1 MAFKPQSNITD
12 FLTNLISRQSEA
24 RETIK
29 TFLMFQ
35 NNQPQCWRGVLAVP
49 PGSPIDT
56 VLTAFHDHTD
66 IPLELPFF
74 TLMHFVSGWLLS
86 NKVKIK
92 GSIGELYP
100 ELWTIVLAESG
111 AGKSL
116 AHDVIAKVAPVK
128 SSFPEP
134 ASGARF
140 IQALQQHNFGL
151 WFQDEI
157 AQKMKQIDTPQSPL
171 SDIKEYLLRAYGNS
185 KIERSTKMETIT
197 IENPCLG
204 ILGLNTPDSF
214 FKSISQESLLD
225 GFMQRFAC
233 VIAERDP
240 ARNVYENP
248 EKYAIYDVENL
259 SEIVGEAF
267 AIIEKTPLHSEYI
280 IDVEG
285 EAAFKSAFGMLI
297 SSEIPMSYF
306 RRVMFRSFKYAVLYH
321 VMLGKKCNL
330 IDAADI
336 GWGARV
342 SYMHLQD
349 AVKLVNRDQFA
360 EVKKMYDKA
369 EKVKER
375 FQQQGKKFTSRD
387 LQQNIWKMDGK
398 TAKALHELVSNPS

>member
-1 MAFKPQSNITD
+1 MAFKPKSITD
-12 FLTNLISRQSEA
+12 FLTDLINRQNEA
-24 RETIK
+24 RDTIQA
-29 TFLMFQ
+29 FLKFRDS
-35 NNQPQCWRGVLAVP
+35 QPQCWRGVLAVP

-56 VLTAFHDHTD
+56 VLEAFNRFTD

-74 TLMHFVSGWLLS
+74 TLMHFVSGWLLE
-86 NKVKIK
+86 KRVIIK
-92 GSIGELYP
+92 GSIGEFYP
-100 ELWTIVLAESG
+100 ELWTIVLADSG
-111 AGKSL
+111 AGKTL

-140 IQALQQHNFGL
+140 IQALQQHNFSL

-197 IENPCLG
+197 IEKPCLG
-204 ILGLNTPDSF
+204 ILGLNTPESF

-233 VIAERDP
+233 VIAEPDP
-240 ARNVYENP
+240 ARNIYQNA
-248 EKYAIYDVENL
+248 EKYAIYDIETM
-259 SEIVGEAF
+259 SEIVAEAF
-267 AIIEKTPLHSEYI
+267 AAIQTTPLHPEYI

-285 EAAFKSAFGMLI
+285 EAAFKSAFATLI
-297 SSEIPMSYF
+297 SSEIPLSYF

-321 VMLGKKCNL
+321 VVLGKKGNF
-330 IDAADI
+330 IDAEDI

-349 AVKLVNRDQFA
+349 AVKLLNRDQFA
-360 EVKKMYDKA
+360 EVKKLYGKA
-369 EKVKER
+369 EKVKQR
-375 FQQQGKKFTSRD
+375 FQQLGKKFTSRD

-398 TAKALHELVSNPS
+398 TAKALHELVK